1 MAEEGEK
8 GLHCGMVIEQAPL
21 EDELGDVLDKGMR
34 LAGLT
39 PDALAR
45 RAAVG
50 EETIRDALDY
60 RYEDLDTAALDRLAE
75 ALGLRVGGLRA
86 LAGGRYPLPVVA
98 GLPFC
103 LHPLRFPH
111 GLGMANAYLI
121 TDCRGGEGV
130 LFDTGP
136 DPVRLRRM
144 WPAGVKRLA
153 AIFITHPE
161 REHAGALEEVRKWF
175 GPAPVFAPVGSGIA
189 GAATPGD
196 GACMECAGYAVE
208 TWSTPGHAEGHH
220 AYVVSSPKAAHAPK
234 LLVGGDLLFAGSIG
248 GGYHCVRRMR
258 EQVERVFGGLP
269 PETVVAPGHGPLTT
283 LGHERLHNPFSN

>member
-1 MAEEGEK
+1 
-8 GLHCGMVIEQAPL
+8 MVIEQAPL
-21 EDELGDVLDKGMR
+21 EDELGDVLEKGMR

-39 PDALAR
+39 PEGLAR
-45 RAAVG
+45 RAGVG

-60 RYEDLDTAALDRLAE
+60 RYEDLDTPALGRLAE
-75 ALGLRVGGLRA
+75 ALGLQAGGLRA
-86 LAGGRYPLPVVA
+86 LAEGRYPLPVVA
-98 GLPFC
+98 GLAFC

-111 GLGMANAYLI
+111 GVGMANAYLI

-136 DPVRLRRM
+136 DAGRLRRM

-161 REHAGALEEVRKWF
+161 REHAGALEEVRRWF
-175 GPAPVFAPVGSGIA
+175 GPAPVFAPPGSGIA
-189 GAATPGD
+189 GATSPGD
-196 GACMECAGYAVE
+196 GARMECAGYVVE

-220 AYVVSSPKAAHAPK
+220 AYVVSSSRAPQAPR

-248 GGYHCVRRMR
+248 GGYHCARRMR
-258 EQVERVFGGLP
+258 EQVDRVFRGLP

-283 LGHERLHNPFSN
+283 LGHEKMHNPFFTKY